1 MISSMF
7 HIPSQ
12 LLLREVLEEMPLAL
26 RNMESPLFTAIIPDG
41 PLGSDDKDFSNVS
54 WGYVMGNGQTGE
66 DISVGVFATGKLGG
80 LQGGLLHLA
89 DLRKALSGE
98 DVMELGQSDVQSQV
112 SKKRTGLTTYIEH
125 YRRLQQRQ
133 EVTNTCFSPFTRDET
148 TNME

>member
-1 MISSMF
+1 
-7 HIPSQ
+7 
-12 LLLREVLEEMPLAL
+12 
-26 RNMESPLFTAIIPDG
+26 
-41 PLGSDDKDFSNVS
+41 
-54 WGYVMGNGQTGE
+54 
-66 DISVGVFATGKLGG
+66 
-80 LQGGLLHLA
+80 LLHLA